1 MINDI
6 RSRKLRKILCFLV
19 PFVYGAVMLQSV
31 TDKLFRSDD
40 PSEMDFVRNNPI
52 FRLLTGYD
60 AFGLFRPVKNQLWIV
75 FSHLAPAGIEWC
87 HVFAIAVGVLSFCP
101 VRALCRRVSGSDWKA
116 LAAASAWLLSPTLV
130 SCVAW
135 LSCLNI
141 QTMVAFAALAVVFHD
156 KAWEGG
162 SYRPSRTIVACIF
175 LFLAL
180 VSYECAVAVAP
191 ILLAFDWILRP
202 ERFRSRRAWLPHA
215 SYWAIVFF
223 YLVLRHFA
231 GAKGT
236 AGGRWIEA
244 TRVQLIVSSPW
255 FAMQHVTSWFWPF
268 GRFSVGGSY
277 VWGEVPPAIL
287 AACAVAGFAVLA
299 LAFALRKRRPALS
312 FSVLF
317 AVFALAPVCN
327 CFGFGNGPYGDY
339 YLALS
344 SVGLAVGSVEI
355 AWWLAEAEGRWRIP
369 AFSAVA
375 AFALVR
381 VAAVPEA
388 ARWAHLWTRDDLA
401 YAEAARN
408 FPDSLQNLSGSLFD
422 LMREN
427 RWEEVLAAGARI
439 EAKVGPDSP
448 RMRSVYYSRFSH
460 ALNVTRDRAVA
471 IGMLDRYAIATEGD
485 KTGRQVLFHRGRIA
499 EILDGDTENAEK
511 LYEKALDGEWDIG
524 LTACA
529 DRLARLKA
537 LRGSREEAI
546 SLWERALEIDPNNV
560 TILWNLSVAC
570 FEEGQDERCAELRD
584 RVRRLT
590 TPK

>member
-1 MINDI
+1 MIDNV
-6 RSRKLRKILCFLV
+6 RSRKLRQYLCFLV
-19 PFVYGAVMLQSV
+19 PFVYGAVALQSV
-31 TDKLFRSDD
+31 TDKLFPADD
-40 PSEMDFVRNNPI
+40 PGELDFVRTLP
-52 FRLLTGYD
+52 FVRLLTGYD
-60 AFGLFRPVKNQLWIV
+60 AFGLFRPVKNALWRV
-75 FSHLAPAGIEWC
+75 FSNLEPFGVEWC
-87 HVFAIAVGVLSFCP
+87 HVFAIAVGFFSFFPVL
-101 VRALCRRVSGSDWKA
+101 ALCRRVSGSDWKA
-116 LAAASAWLLSPTLV
+116 LAAASVWLLSPTLV

-141 QTMVAFAALAVVFHD
+141 QVMVIFAALAVVFHD
-156 KAWEGG
+156 KAWDGG
-162 SYRPSRTIVACIF
+162 AFRPSRTVFACVY

-180 VSYECAVAVAP
+180 VSYECAVAVTP
-191 ILLAFDWILRP
+191 ILLAFDWLLRP
-202 ERFRSRRAWLPHA
+202 ERLRNRRAWFPHA
-215 SYWAIVFF
+215 SYWSIVFL
-223 YLVLRHFA
+223 YLFLRHFA

-236 AGGRWIEA
+236 EVGRWIEA
-244 TRVQLIVSSPW
+244 TRGQLVVSSPW
-255 FAMQHVTSWFWPF
+255 FAMQHLASWFWPF

-277 VWGEVPPAIL
+277 VWGEVSPAIL

-299 LAFALRKRRPALS
+299 LAFALRKRRPVLS

-317 AVFALAPVCN
+317 AVFALVPVCN
-327 CFGFGNGPYGDY
+327 CLGFGNGPYGDY

-344 SVGLAVGSVEI
+344 SVGLAVGCIEI
-355 AWWLAEAEGRWRIP
+355 AWWLADAEGRWRIP
-369 AFSAVA
+369 AISAVA
-375 AFALVR
+375 AFSLVR
-381 VAAVPEA
+381 AAAVPEA
-388 ARWAHLWTRDDLA
+388 ARWAHLWTRDDFA

-422 LMREN
+422 LMQEN
-427 RWEEVLAAGARI
+427 RWEEVLAAGDRI

-460 ALNVTRDRAVA
+460 ALNVTRDRDVA
-471 IGMLDRYAIATEGD
+471 NRMLDRYAAATEAD
-485 KTGRQVLFHRGRIA
+485 ETGRQVFFHRGRIA
-499 EILDGDTENAEK
+499 EILDGDAETAES

-524 LTACA
+524 LVACA